1 MVYGMKMMNKMNKLS
16 KMSKKTKYNRRR
28 ALNCTL
34 TDEST
39 NNPGYFKYDVTIG
52 EKDGTV
58 HTQPAYG
65 KDMQDALSRLINKER
80 TVKVENRATNNPFLV
95 FLIWVALMGWP
106 AILMDTTNQPV
117 FIFYGFAVV
126 FGLVGAGIWWS
137 SYINKK

>member
-1 MVYGMKMMNKMNKLS
+1 MVYGMKMMNKMG
-16 KMSKKTKYNRRR
+16 KKTKYNRRR

-34 TDEST
+34 TDKSV

-80 TVKVENRATNNPFLV
+80 TVKVERKATNNPFLV
-95 FLIWVALMGWP
+95 FLLWLALMGWP
-106 AILMDTTNQPV
+106 ALLMDTHDQPS
-117 FIFYGFAVV
+117 FIFYGFAGV
-126 FGLVGAGIWWS
+126 FTLVCAGMWWNN
-137 SYINKK
+137 YVNKK